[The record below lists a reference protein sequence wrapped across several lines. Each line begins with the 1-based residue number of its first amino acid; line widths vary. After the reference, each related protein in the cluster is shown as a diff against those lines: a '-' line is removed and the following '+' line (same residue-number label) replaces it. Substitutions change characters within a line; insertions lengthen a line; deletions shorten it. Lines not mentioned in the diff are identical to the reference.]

1 MKHDKEEPERLKA
14 EIRERFAM
22 VALKPEDESTF
33 LVGAESAKRLGYD
46 AREIDALPASVTE
59 SFAGVGNPIALVDLK
74 AGDTILDLG
83 SGAGLDSILAARR
96 ASSTGYVIGVDFG
109 DEMVAKARSNAAA
122 VGLANV
128 SFQIAEIDNL
138 PLEDESIDVVIS
150 NGVFN
155 LCLDKPKVL
164 SEAFR
169 VLRPGG
175 RLQMAD
181 MLLEDD
187 VTPEEVSL
195 KGAWS
200 A

>member
-1 MKHDKEEPERLKA
+1 VADDRDETERLKA

-22 VALKPEDESTF
+22 VALKPEDEGSF
-33 LVGAESAKRLGYD
+33 LVGADSAKRLGYD
-46 AREIDALPASVTE
+46 PDEIDALPPSGAE
-59 SFAGVGNPIALVDLK
+59 SFAGVGNPLSVGGLK
-74 AGDTILDLG
+74 RGEVVLDLG

-96 ASSTGYVIGVDFG
+96 VAPDGFVIGVDFG
-109 DEMVAKARSNAAA
+109 EEMVAKASRNAGA
-122 VGLANV
+122 VGATNV
-128 SFQIAEIDNL
+128 TFRVAEIDDL
-138 PLEDESIDVVIS
+138 PLQDETVDVVIS

-175 RLQMAD
+175 RIQMAD
-181 MLLEDD
+181 MLLEEG
-187 VTPEEVSL
+187 VTAEEVAL